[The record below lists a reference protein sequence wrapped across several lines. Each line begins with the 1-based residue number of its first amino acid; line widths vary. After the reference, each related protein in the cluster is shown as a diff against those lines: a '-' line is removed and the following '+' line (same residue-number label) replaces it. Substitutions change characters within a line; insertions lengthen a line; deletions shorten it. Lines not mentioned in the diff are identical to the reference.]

1 MPDILNT
8 AKSCYLKISDN
19 NADKFKQDINNM
31 IKMIETLSDME
42 EFNDEEK
49 FKYMTLRKDEIK
61 KSLTREEVLMNT
73 KSKAGCFLVSK
84 TLDK

>member
-1 MPDILNT
+1 MPDIFNA
-8 AKSCYLKISDN
+8 AKSCYLKISDDK
-19 NADKFKQDINNM
+19 ADKFKQDINNM

-42 EFNDEEK
+42 EFNDEEEL
-49 FKYMTLRKDEIK
+49 KYMKLRKDDVK

-84 TLDK
+84 TLEK